1 MKRFIVVL
9 LAAATMLTPLPAYAD
24 DAVAEPDSAA
34 IVSEEVSSEE
44 PFAAEDDA
52 QAEPVGDEG
61 EESPVDGAPANG
73 EESEEGAQDDEALP
87 VDGAASEVVDDSDPE
102 PCDPSADTDSSEVV
116 ESDEGPGPELGAEDE
131 KPAEPQVGEA
141 VVPAEE
147 PEATEPAPESEC
159 VTAVVP
165 EPASGTEL
173 NLEPADPAP
182 AEPQVEEPALLE
194 PLASAKAPSSRGG
207 WVTEGG
213 VRRYR
218 DPRSGKLL
226 KSGMHE
232 IEGSTYC
239 FSPDGS
245 LVVGWVVSDGEIFY
259 FDPDSGAMAT
269 DCAVLIKGLCAPT
282 QAADGTSYA
291 DVNRRTPHGDDIAWT
306 YQAGISGGWVSEDG
320 TRTFH
325 PLDTVKRQDMAAF
338 LYRLAGSPEFVPSS
352 SNASF
357 FSDVSPETPHS
368 LEVWWLASLGISEGW
383 LESDGTRTF
392 RPMDTVKRQ
401 DMAAFLY
408 RLAGSPRYTPTR
420 AQKKSFTDVNSS
432 TPHAK
437 EVWWLASTGISEG
450 YEVGDTRE
458 FQPMSP
464 VYRQDMAAFLHRMVT
479 TDSFEPEAVHEY
491 RFDSDGSLVTGWSN
505 GAFYDHATGA
515 RVNTGWVKDG
525 SFTGYIDAKKGG
537 LLKSG
542 VYKIAGSYYIFGQR
556 GNLRHGLIELNGNM
570 YSARS
575 SSGRLHTNENM
586 VIKRVAYHANSNGV
600 LVRSTFGQSLSSA
613 SSRQKRIAS
622 IAWAEPTTPYGWCA
636 MWVHNVFEEY
646 GIDDV
651 YGNACDLYYD
661 YCTSSDPLKLKVGMI
676 VAVSRHP
683 GTPGGQVYGHIGIY
697 VGDGV
702 VLDSAGEVR
711 VWCAEDWS
719 DSYDG
724 WVPAKWGWYGD
735 RRLG

>member
-1 MKRFIVVL
+1 MKRFLVLL
-9 LAAATMLTPLPAYAD
+9 LAAATMLAPVPAYAD
-24 DAVAEPDSAA
+24 DAVSEPDPAA
-34 IVSEEVSSEE
+34 IVAEEVPSEE
-44 PFAAEDDA
+44 PSEAEDDA
-52 QAEPVGDEG
+52 QEELDVDSGEEPSDEEHLVLDEASEG
-61 EESPVDGAPANG
+61 EDFP
-73 EESEEGAQDDEALP
+73 DDE
-87 VDGAASEVVDDSDPE
+87 DDSVVDD
-102 PCDPSADTDSSEVV
+102 A
-116 ESDEGPGPELGAEDE
+116 PELGGDDDAAPSEDAVDE
-131 KPAEPQVGEA
+131 ARVEGAGCEENPCTEPEGECGEPAEPQVEEGAALA
-141 VVPAEE
+141 VETEVVEPNPEPAE
-147 PEATEPAPESEC
+147 PEA
-159 VTAVVP
+159 V
-165 EPASGTEL
+165 
-173 NLEPADPAP
+173 
-182 AEPQVEEPALLE
+182 EPQEEEPALLE
-194 PLASAKAPSSRGG
+194 PLASAKTPSSRGG
-207 WVTEGG
+207 WITEGG

-232 IEGSTYC
+232 IDGSTYC

-245 LVVGWVVSDGEIFY
+245 LVVGWVVSNGEIFY

-269 DCAVLIKGLCAPT
+269 DCTVLIKGLCAPT
-282 QAADGTSYA
+282 QAADGASYA

-306 YQAGISGGWVSEDG
+306 YQTGISGGWVSEDG

-325 PLDTVKRQDMAAF
+325 PLETVKRQDMAAF

-352 SNASF
+352 SDASF
-357 FSDVSPETPHS
+357 FTDVSPETPHS
-368 LEVWWLASLGISEGW
+368 FEVWWLASTGISEGW
-383 LESDGTRTF
+383 IESDGTRTF

-408 RLAGSPRYTPTR
+408 RLAGSPRYTPTKT
-420 AQKKSFTDVNSS
+420 QKKAFTDVDSS

-450 YEVGDTRE
+450 WETDSGRE

-464 VYRQDMAAFLHRMVT
+464 IVRQDMAAFLHRMVT
-479 TDSFEPEAVHEY
+479 TEAFEPEAVHEY
-491 RFDSDGSLVTGWSN
+491 RFDGDGGLVTGWSG
-505 GAFYDHATGA
+505 GAFYDHTTGA
-515 RVNTGWVKDG
+515 RVRTGWVKDG

-537 LLKSG
+537 LLKNG
-542 VYKIAGSYYIFGQR
+542 VFKIAGSYYIFGQR

-575 SSGRLHTNENM
+575 SSGRLHTNEYM

-613 SSRQKRIAS
+613 SSKQKRIAS

-651 YGNACDLYYD
+651 YGNACDLYND
-661 YCTSSDPLKLKVGMI
+661 YCTSSDPAQLKVGMI

-683 GTPGGQVYGHIGIY
+683 GTPGGRIYGHIGIY

-702 VLDSAGEVR
+702 MLDSAGEVR

-735 RRLG
+735 RKLG